1 MQKRYIEATMRSDLE
16 HKKMVFLAG
25 PRQVGKTTLARDFMR
40 RHFSSVEYL
49 NWDSA
54 EHRRNIRN
62 AHISEEADAIIFDEF
77 HKYERWKR
85 FLKGFYD
92 VDDGRHAIIV
102 TGSARLDVYRRGGDS
117 MQGRYHL
124 FRLHPFSFAEVKKII
139 PTIKPFQPLSFRS
152 ASRDHTL
159 LSALMRFGGF
169 PEPFLSQ
176 DEDRARRWRSL
187 RLERMVREDIRD
199 LEHVHSLS
207 LIEQLIDVLPGKV
220 QSLLSLN
227 GLREDL
233 EVSHASITLWM
244 DILERMYYHY
254 RLYPYSHKKIRS
266 LKKEPKL
273 YLWDWSEVPKG
284 VAREENIVASHLL
297 KYAHYLRDTAG
308 YRTDLW
314 YLRDRDGREVDFLMT
329 VDGKPWFAVEVK
341 HQDTAISKHLRYF
354 AERLGIPFLYQVVFD
369 ESVHIR
375 KEGVVVVG
383 ADLFL
388 TALV

>member
-1 MQKRYIEATMRSDLE
+1 MQKRYIEGAMRADIE

-25 PRQVGKTTLARDFMR
+25 PRQVGKTTLARDFAR
-40 RHFSSVEYL
+40 RHFPSVQYL
-49 NWDSA
+49 NWDNA
-54 EHRRNIRN
+54 EHRRIIRTSY
-62 AHISEEADAIIFDEF
+62 IREDADVVIFDEL

-85 FLKGFYD
+85 YLKGFYD

-124 FRLHPFSFAEVKKII
+124 FRLHPFSYAEVKKIM
-139 PTIKPFQPLSFRS
+139 PSVKPFQPLVFHS
-152 ASRDHTL
+152 ASRDPIL
-159 LSALMRFGGF
+159 LAALLRYGGF

-176 DEDRARRWRSL
+176 DEDRARRWRVE
-187 RLERMVREDIRD
+187 RLERLVREDIRD

-207 LIEQLIDVLPGKV
+207 TIEHLIDLLPEKV

-254 RLYPYSHKKIRS
+254 RLYPFSHKKIRS
-266 LKKEPKL
+266 LKKEAKL
-273 YLWDWSEVPKG
+273 YLWDWSEVVTPS
-284 VAREENIVASHLL
+284 AREENIIASHLL
-297 KYAHYLRDTAG
+297 KFAHYLRDTAG
-308 YRTDLW
+308 YQADLW

-329 VDGKPWFAVEVK
+329 VDGRPWFAVEVK
-341 HQDTAISKHLRYF
+341 HRDCTISNHLRYF
-354 AERLGIPFLYQVVFD
+354 AERIGIPFLYQVVFND
-369 ESVHIR
+369 DVYSK
-375 KEGVVVVG
+375 KEGIVVVS
-383 ADLFL
+383 ADRFL
-388 TALV
+388 SAFV